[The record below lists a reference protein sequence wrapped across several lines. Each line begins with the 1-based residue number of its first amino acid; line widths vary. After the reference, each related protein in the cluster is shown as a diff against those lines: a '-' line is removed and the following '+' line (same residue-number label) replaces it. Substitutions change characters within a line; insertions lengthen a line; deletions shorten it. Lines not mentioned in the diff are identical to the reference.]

1 MNMKIY
7 LLLFL
12 LFPVLLFGQ
21 SKSKSKI
28 KTKTKGM
35 ATLTSYTI
43 TADVSGFEDGTI
55 VDLLNGT
62 NGQPEGTT
70 KVNGGKFTLTGKVDY
85 PDYKLLSFNKQP
97 PYITFFLENNNITIK
112 AKKGALETAEIT
124 GSNSNNDFVAYN
136 KIMKQYETFFTQ
148 NIPLDSPTMK
158 KGAGEFEKFALQHP
172 SSYVGPLAIYRGFQ
186 LSADVDKM
194 EVMINKTSPEIRT
207 TPIGNYIQQQIID
220 ARKNPIGK
228 PLADFSQ
235 ADTAGNQV
243 RLSSLRGKYVLVDFW
258 ASWCGPCRQEN
269 PNVLAAFQK
278 YKNKNFTVLG
288 VSLDKAK
295 DPWLNAI
302 HADNL
307 AWQHVS
313 DLKWW
318 QNEVALQF
326 GIQSIP
332 QNFLVD
338 PKGIVI
344 GKNLRGPALEG
355 KLAGIFG
362 Y

>member
-1 MNMKIY
+1 MKIY
-7 LLLFL
+7 LLLL
-12 LFPVLLFGQ
+12 MVIPVLVFGQ
-21 SKSKSKI
+21 SKSKTKS
-28 KTKTKGM
+28 KTKGNT
-35 ATLTSYTI
+35 TLTSYTI
-43 TADVSGFEDGTI
+43 TADAAGFEDGTI
-55 VDLLNGT
+55 VDLLNAN
-62 NGQPEGTT
+62 NGQPEGTA
-70 KVNGGKFTLTGKVDY
+70 KVMGGKFTLKGKVDY
-85 PDYKLLSFNKQP
+85 PDYKLISFNKQP
-97 PYITFFLENNNITIK
+97 PYISFFLENNNITIK
-112 AKKGALETAEIT
+112 AKKGSVETAEIT
-124 GSNSNNDFVAYN
+124 GSNSNNEFVVYN
-136 KIMKQYETFFTQ
+136 KIMKSFDSFFTQ
-148 NIPLDSPTMK
+148 GIPLDSASMK
-158 KGAGEFEKFALQHP
+158 RGAAEFEKFAVQHP
-172 SSYVGPLAIYRGFQ
+172 ASYVGPLAIYRSYQ
-186 LSADVDKM
+186 LSADVDRM
-194 EVMINKTSPEIRT
+194 EELINKTSPEIRA
-207 TPIGNYIQQQIID
+207 TPIGNYIMQQITE
-220 ARKNPIGK
+220 ARRNPIGK

-235 ADTAGNQV
+235 ADTLGNQLK
-243 RLSSLRGKYVLVDFW
+243 LSSLRGKYVLVDFW

-307 AWQHVS
+307 TWQHVS

-326 GIQSIP
+326 QIQSIP

-338 PKGIVI
+338 PNGIVI
-344 GKNLRGPALEG
+344 GKNLRGAALEG